1 MYVFYI
7 DGFPVSFNS
16 EFPTSSTMFGIV
28 GSHCL
33 TEKINYS
40 IKQSKNTGVRQLSFP
55 NSTAKLSILYLILW
69 SVFHQDKL
77 RTPFFFFFFGRT
89 HGIWKFP
96 GYRFKS
102 ELQLPAY
109 TTATATRDLSCVWE
123 LHHSSQQGW
132 IINPLSKAR
141 DGTHIPWILV
151 RFISAVSRQELHD
164 SCWRSSIVV
173 KSKGLNASSITFQL
187 VTLGK

>member
-40 IKQSKNTGVRQLSFP
+40 IKQSNNTGVRQLSFP

-77 RTPFFFFFFGRT
+77 RTPFFFFFFWPHPWHMEVPRLGVEL
-89 HGIWKFP
+89 
-96 GYRFKS
+96 
-102 ELQLPAY
+102 ELQLPTYATATAMQDLSHTSVTY
-109 TTATATRDLSCVWE
+109 TTAQD
-123 LHHSSQQGW
+123 
-132 IINPLSKAR
+132 
-141 DGTHIPWILV
+141 
-151 RFISAVSRQELHD
+151 
-164 SCWRSSIVV
+164 
-173 KSKGLNASSITFQL
+173 NAGSPTQ
-187 VTLGK
+187 